1 MKFKTLLLA
10 TTLTLFTLAS
20 IGQTKATLY
29 KADQWLDTKAKGG
42 WAKAYKDPTKEKAEV
57 LLTIKSIKVTLGA
70 KIYDYKLIS
79 FYRFSPVQ
87 WRYVVTLNGKTYEI
101 VISQH
106 SLEIDNETYSIGIDG
121 EWMLHSITDVSIV
134 NIK

>member
-1 MKFKTLLLA
+1 MKIKTLLLA
-10 TTLTLFTLAS
+10 TTITLFTLAS
-20 IGQTKATLY
+20 VGQTKATLY
-29 KADQWLDTKAKGG
+29 KADQWLDTKGKGG

-57 LLTIKSIKVTLGA
+57 LLTIKSIKVKLGA
-70 KIYDYKLIS
+70 KTYDYKLIS

-87 WRYVVTLNGKTYEI
+87 WRYVVTLNGKISEI

-121 EWMLHSITDVSIV
+121 EWMIHSITDVSV
-134 NIK
+134 VDIK

>member
-1 MKFKTLLLA
+1 MKIKTLFLA
-10 TTLTLFTLAS
+10 TTFILFALAS
-20 IGQTKATLY
+20 VGQTKATLY
-29 KADQWLDTKAKGG
+29 KANQWLDIKSKGG

-70 KIYDYKLIS
+70 KTYDYKLIS

-106 SLEIDNETYSIGIDG
+106 SLEIDNETYSIGIEG
-121 EWMLHSITDVSIV
+121 EWMLASITDVSV
-134 NIK
+134 VDIK

>member
-1 MKFKTLLLA
+1 MKIKTPLLA
-10 TTLTLFTLAS
+10 TTLVLFTLAS

-42 WAKAYKDPTKEKAEV
+42 WAKAYKDPTKEKATV

-87 WRYVVTLNGKTYEI
+87 WRYIVMLNGKTYEI

-106 SLEIDNETYSIGIDG
+106 SLEIDNETYSIAIDG
-121 EWMLHSITDVSIV
+121 EWMLHSVKDVSIV
-134 NIK
+134 DIK